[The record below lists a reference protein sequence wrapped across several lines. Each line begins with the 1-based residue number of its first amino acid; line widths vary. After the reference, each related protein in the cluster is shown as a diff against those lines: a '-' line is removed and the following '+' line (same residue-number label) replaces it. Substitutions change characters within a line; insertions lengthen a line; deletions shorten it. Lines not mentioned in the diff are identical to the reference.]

1 VVSIDGNS
9 LPNAPEWIFNATL
22 RAAVPA
28 GDAGEVYLFTDWAYR
43 DEVTVGETEKII
55 SYEIGTKA
63 NLGRRARANL
73 AIFYYTMNDQQL
85 TAVGGEA
92 NVTRLVNADKT
103 EGQGFEL
110 EFDWLPHDQLFFTL
124 GTSYNKTEIKD
135 PYLGVIPGAAAGL
148 TVLDPEL
155 EAGTGIVSI
164 DGNSLPNAPEWI
176 FNGTLRG
183 ALPAGDAGEVYLF
196 TDWSYK
202 DKVSFF
208 LYESTEF
215 MPDGYVEGGLR
226 IGYTTYDNTWDFALW
241 GRNITDTLARTG
253 GIDFN
258 NLTGFVNEPRTVG
271 LEARYRF

>member
-1 VVSIDGNS
+1 MWS
-9 LPNAPEWIFNATL
+9 LNPDVNIYGRVASSFRAPSFQGRL
-22 RAAVPA
+22 
-28 GDAGEVYLFTDWAYR
+28 LFG

-55 SYEIGTKA
+55 SYEIGTKT
-63 NLGRRARANL
+63 NLGNRARGNL
-73 AIFYYTMNDQQL
+73 SLFYYTMNDQQL

-110 EFDWLPHDQLFFTL
+110 EFEWLPQDQIFFTL

-135 PYLGVIPGAAAGL
+135 PNLGVIPGGAAGL
-148 TVLDPEL
+148 TVLDPEI
-155 EAGTGIVSI
+155 GTTGVVSI

-176 FNGTLRG
+176 FNATLRA
-183 ALPAGDAGEVYLF
+183 ALPAGQDGELYLF
-196 TDWSYK
+196 TDWAYR

-208 LYESTEF
+208 LYESVEF

-226 IGYTTYDNTWDFALW
+226 IGYTTYDARWDFALW